1 MRRKTSLTKQIVQIL
16 VLFVVI
22 TVMLVSTS
30 QGLLVKRIYKSNK
43 INSMKETAESV
54 AININNRNLDE
65 FIRTLTL
72 EEDVCIMV
80 VTGVE
85 SVTINS
91 RRNACVLSNLT
102 LSEVSDI
109 AYKVQDSGG
118 SKLFENYQLANSDRN
133 DFYIYGTLTSSH
145 YNSDILVLVSSVV
158 TPVNVVSKTFSS
170 QVFFVVL
177 VIILMSM
184 AMGVIISQMVLKPIN
199 QLKSESKLLPFGQ
212 YKGDKFHTD
221 IKELSEFNDVL
232 TAANSEILKAEKAK
246 KELIGNVSHDLK
258 TPLTMIVGYG
268 EMIRDLPGEDNAEN
282 AQVIINEAQRLTSLV
297 NDLLDFSKVDE
308 IKLNREEVSLN
319 NMLKDVYNQ
328 YLNYFRSN
336 KVKFEL
342 KLVEDKEICVDF
354 KRIKQVLYNFLNNAY
369 NYNESANKQI
379 TLGVEKTDD
388 KYRVYVLDNGIGIR
402 EEDQD
407 KIWDR
412 YYKVD
417 KEHKRSAIGSGIGL
431 SLAKNILEQ
440 HGLKYGVDSVYGE
453 YSKFWFEI
461 I

>member
-30 QGLLVKRIYKSNK
+30 QGLLVKRVYKNNK
-43 INSMKETAESV
+43 INSMKKTAESV
-54 AININNRNLDE
+54 AVNINNRNLDE

-102 LSEVSDI
+102 LAEVSEL
-109 AYKVQDSGG
+109 AYMVQDNGG
-118 SKLFENYQLANSDRN
+118 SKLFENYEFANSDRN
-133 DFYIYGTLTSSH
+133 DIYIYGTLTSSN
-145 YNSDILVLVSSVV
+145 YYSDILVLVSSVV

-170 QVFFVVL
+170 QAFFVIL
-177 VIILMSM
+177 IIVLMSM
-184 AMGVIISQMVLKPIN
+184 VMGVIISQMVLKPIN
-199 QLKSESKLLPFGQ
+199 QLKSESKLLPYGQ

-221 IKELSEFNDVL
+221 IRELSEFNDVL
-232 TAANSEILKAEKAK
+232 TAANREILKAEKAK

-282 AQVIINEAQRLTSLV
+282 AQIIINEAQRLTSLV

-308 IKLNREEVSLN
+308 IELKREEVSLN

-342 KLVEDKEICVDF
+342 KLVEDREIYADS
-354 KRIKQVLYNFLNNAY
+354 KRLKQVLYNFLNNAY
-369 NYNESANKQI
+369 NYNDSDNKQI
-379 TLGVEKTDD
+379 TMGVEKIED
-388 KYRVYVLDNGIGIR
+388 KYRVYVLDNGMGIR
-402 EEDQD
+402 EEDRN

-431 SLAKNILEQ
+431 SLAKNILEK
-440 HGLKYGVDSVYGE
+440 HGLSYGVDSVYGE

>member
-1 MRRKTSLTKQIVQIL
+1 M
-16 VLFVVI
+16 
-22 TVMLVSTS
+22 
-30 QGLLVKRIYKSNK
+30 
-43 INSMKETAESV
+43 
-54 AININNRNLDE
+54 
-65 FIRTLTL
+65 
-72 EEDVCIMV
+72 
-80 VTGVE
+80 
-85 SVTINS
+85 
-91 RRNACVLSNLT
+91 
-102 LSEVSDI
+102 
-109 AYKVQDSGG
+109 
-118 SKLFENYQLANSDRN
+118 
-133 DFYIYGTLTSSH
+133 
-145 YNSDILVLVSSVV
+145 
-158 TPVNVVSKTFSS
+158 
-170 QVFFVVL
+170 
-177 VIILMSM
+177 
-184 AMGVIISQMVLKPIN
+184 
-199 QLKSESKLLPFGQ
+199 
-212 YKGDKFHTD
+212 
-221 IKELSEFNDVL
+221 SEFNDVL

-461 I
+461 M

>member
-16 VLFVVI
+16 VLFVVM
-22 TVMLVSTS
+22 TVMLVTTS
-30 QGLLVKRIYKSNK
+30 QGLLIKRVYKNNK
-43 INSMKETAESV
+43 INSLKETATSV
-54 AININNRNLDE
+54 AVNINNRNLEE
-65 FIRTLTL
+65 FIHSLTL

-80 VTGVE
+80 VSGVE

-91 RRNACVLSNLT
+91 RRNACVLSSLT
-102 LSEVSDI
+102 LAEVSDI
-109 AYKVQDSGG
+109 AYLVRDSGG
-118 SKLFENYQLANSDRN
+118 SRLFENYEFANSDRS
-133 DFYIYGTLTSSH
+133 DIYIYGILTNSSF
-145 YNSDILVLVSSVV
+145 NSNILVLASSVV
-158 TPVNVVSKTFSS
+158 TPVTVVSKTFTS
-170 QVFFVVL
+170 QILFVVT
-177 VIILMSM
+177 IIVLMSM
-184 AMGVIISQMVLKPIN
+184 LMGVIISQMVLKPIN

-268 EMIRDLPGEDNAEN
+268 EMIRDLPGEDNGDN
-282 AQVIINEAQRLTSLV
+282 AQIIINEAQRLATLV

-308 IKLNREEVSLN
+308 IKLNKEEVSLN
-319 NMLKDVYNQ
+319 NLLKDVYNQ
-328 YLNYFRSN
+328 YLNYFRAN

-379 TLGVEKTDD
+379 TLGVEKVDD
-388 KYRVYVLDNGIGIR
+388 KYRVYVLDNGMGIR
-402 EEDQD
+402 EEDQE

-417 KEHKRSAIGSGIGL
+417 KEHKRSSIGSGIGL
-431 SLAKNILEQ
+431 SLAKNILEK
-440 HGLKYGVDSVYGE
+440 HDLKYGVDSKYGE